1 MGFRRA
7 ALLLGPLLALALA
20 GCGQPAPKPPP
31 PSPAIWQVTA
41 PGGQQGWLFG
51 TIHAL
56 PDGYDWRTPQVTQAL
71 AESGVLVVEVANLAD
86 SAAAAREFAARSTSA
101 GLPPILA
108 RVPAADRAAL
118 AQALDDAEI
127 DPASLARTESWAAAL
142 LLANA
147 ADDGL
152 DSANGVDRALLA
164 SGRQVVGL
172 ESFARQFDL
181 FDRLAPQDQA
191 VLLAEAARGS
201 DSQAEET
208 ELARAWLRGD
218 MARLEREDKTG
229 ILADPELRQTLLV
242 SRNRDWAARIAPLFD
257 QGRRPFVAVGAGHM
271 LGPDGLPALL
281 AARGY
286 RVQRMR

>member
-1 MGFRRA
+1 MRLRWPA
-7 ALLLGPLLALALA
+7 ALLALALT
-20 GCGQPAPKPPP
+20 GCNEPAPKGPP

-56 PDGYDWRTPQVTQAL
+56 PDGYDWRTPQITEAL
-71 AESGVLVVEVANLAD
+71 DQSGVLVVEVADLAD
-86 SAAAAREFAARSTSA
+86 SAAAAREFAARSTSP

-118 AQALDDAEI
+118 AAALQDAGI

-147 ADDGL
+147 TADGL

-164 SGRQVVGL
+164 GQRPVIGL

-181 FDRLAPQDQA
+181 FDRLAAQDQA
-191 VLLAEAARGS
+191 VLLVEAVKETGGE
-201 DSQAEET
+201 DEEA

-218 MARLEREDKTG
+218 TARLEREAGTG
-229 ILADPELRQTLLV
+229 ILADPELRQALLV
-242 SRNRDWAARIAPLFD
+242 GRNREWATRIAPLLD
-257 QGRRPFVAVGAGHM
+257 QGRKPFVAVGAGHM

-286 RVQRMR
+286 RVQRLR

>member
-1 MGFRRA
+1 MPVRRA
-7 ALLLGPLLALALA
+7 ARLLALALAQVLA

-31 PSPAIWQVTA
+31 PAPAIWQVTT

-71 AESGVLVVEVANLAD
+71 DQSGVLVFEVANLQD
-86 SAAAAREFAARSTSA
+86 SAAAAREFAARSTSP

-108 RVPAADRAAL
+108 RVPATDRAAL
-118 AQALDDAEI
+118 AEALDNADIA
-127 DPASLARTESWAAAL
+127 PASLARTESWAAAL

-147 ADDGL
+147 AADGL

-164 SGRQVVGL
+164 QGRPVIGL

-181 FDRLAPQDQA
+181 FDRLTPQDQS
-191 VLLAEAARGS
+191 VLLVEAARETDGA
-201 DSQAEET
+201 DEET

-218 MARLEREDKTG
+218 IARLEREDKTG
-229 ILADPELRQTLLV
+229 ILADPELRAALLV
-242 SRNRDWAARIAPLFD
+242 GRNRDWAARIAPLLD

-286 RVQRMR
+286 RVERLR